1 MIRWNL
7 FFEVEK
13 VEQLALID
21 RLATHHDRP
30 PSLKASG
37 NRNHDSSIFTRPFS
51 TGSTQSGHWTAV
63 NPAVQ
68 QSRAYR
74 GVLPFGRST
83 GATVSETSRIHYAV
97 WRRGGRV
104 AACRSRTTAASGYR
118 YPEQPFAGD
127 RCTPDRCHST
137 GIE

>member
-21 RLATHHDRP
+21 PLATHHDRP

-51 TGSTQSGHWTAV
+51 TGSAMSGHHGACGMIAV
-63 NPAVQ
+63 
-68 QSRAYR
+68 
-74 GVLPFGRST
+74 GT
-83 GATVSETSRIHYAV
+83 
-97 WRRGGRV
+97 RV
-104 AACRSRTTAASGYR
+104 ASRPPLRSVVPNSSIRLPPRVSDSEACIWPGM
-118 YPEQPFAGD
+118 ED
-127 RCTPDRCHST
+127 
-137 GIE
+137 